1 MQPIEQISGNPAIS
15 GNQPITQ
22 IFLTEALGIPDLGL
36 GGVGKRRE
44 VDATQ
49 V

>member
-36 GGVGKRRE
+36 RWGGEAERG
-44 VDATQ
+44 
-49 V
+49 